1 MTARFHVPLVLP
13 RIACTFFTV
22 ISHASTILSIA
33 HPLTDLFLCSALEFW
48 FPPLHFPR
56 IIFPYLHS
64 CSTPRIPSLSPEGPL
79 PAVWL
84 PVICSAGLLPTPNS
98 SSPYVTLPSFPRF
111 FGPSFLSRSAS
122 FTSFLS
128 FLMFARKHSYLSC
141 GDDTSSY
148 GSYPSMIAT
157 DCDQYHL
164 MRVAWFAR
172 WQRIKEKSQMLII
185 MWKNP
190 LYYCVVD
197 ESRPKQNPNKTK
209 TRLKQD

>member
-1 MTARFHVPLVLP
+1 MQLFAFETTRGRIFPAPSGLRLIEDSSALSRLAHAVSWLALVVHVLTARFHVPLALP
-13 RIACTFFTV
+13 RIACMFFTV

-33 HPLTDLFLCSALEFW
+33 HPLTDLVLCSALEFW

-111 FGPSFLSRSAS
+111 FGPSFLSRSVS
-122 FTSFLS
+122 FRSFLS
-128 FLMFARKHSYLSC
+128 FLMFAGKPSYLS
-141 GDDTSSY
+141 
-148 GSYPSMIAT
+148 
-157 DCDQYHL
+157 
-164 MRVAWFAR
+164 
-172 WQRIKEKSQMLII
+172 
-185 MWKNP
+185 
-190 LYYCVVD
+190 
-197 ESRPKQNPNKTK
+197 
-209 TRLKQD
+209 